1 MVYLQLGKGTK
12 GEKDHLFGI
21 VTLYGRTGRGRVRVR
36 FRGNILLKNQGAGF
50 PLLLIGAA
58 VVVSPGIVWLQY
70 PGVVIADLSAMAAGQ
85 ALALVG
91 MAYAAYAFSRRTNNK
106 ALEIE
111 RTDKARRVAWITLVV
126 VSVVLSAPYFLR

>member
-1 MVYLQLGKGTK
+1 M
-12 GEKDHLFGI
+12 
-21 VTLYGRTGRGRVRVR
+21 
-36 FRGNILLKNQGAGF
+36 KNQGAGF